1 MLTLFQAGVVT
12 VSDVRNALNFGAD
25 EEIIQELKQIKNV
38 QEMDKSNT
46 DGEVEEVAN
55 ENTQKDMN
63 RTDAEGAK

>member
-1 MLTLFQAGVVT
+1 MLNLFQAGVVT
-12 VSDVRNALNFGAD
+12 VSEVRNALNFGAD